1 MWAPV
6 SLCLVPVKFEQQ
18 PASWCQGLS
27 GVRAGIIEQRAA
39 DRGSWHWDQ
48 TDVAII
54 KKYTTSEL
62 NIKSP
67 GSERGGRCELLLCLF
82 FPVAELFKSD
92 QMLRPCQTTKPG
104 ESLQLRRVWKW
115 ILETFKEASCKKTSV
130 RAILQIHYSGWS
142 RDAACLCQSVLK
154 HLRHSSPVM
163 KSVGKRGLWQSAFRT
178 LFY

>member
-18 PASWCQGLS
+18 PALWCRGLS

-62 NIKSP
+62 NIKVCSKKGDIVNFCAAFCP
-67 GSERGGRCELLLCLF
+67 A
-82 FPVAELFKSD
+82 AE
-92 QMLRPCQTTKPG
+92 
-104 ESLQLRRVWKW
+104 
-115 ILETFKEASCKKTSV
+115 I
-130 RAILQIHYSGWS
+130 
-142 RDAACLCQSVLK
+142 
-154 HLRHSSPVM
+154 
-163 KSVGKRGLWQSAFRT
+163 
-178 LFY
+178 